1 MNVGTIVLYE
11 IDKETA
17 ERYLGYGTSSAD
29 PVTAGL
35 LRKCE
40 AELLPEIQARYVY
53 KIFDLTDGQPAGCSL
68 HLPGNSIREH
78 LRGCSKALFLCATL
92 SSAVDRLIRKKQI
105 GSMAEAMVTDAL
117 ASAAVE
123 QVLDGAEAQIF
134 TKHPFREH
142 TWRFSPGYGDLPL
155 EIQGAFLD
163 LLDAPKRIGVC
174 VSTSLLLVPT
184 KSVTAIIGLGE
195 HIEKKNRK
203 TCEICTLRGNCSF
216 RCSGTDQAP
225 ANSARNGIV

>member
-1 MNVGTIVLYE
+1 MNVGTIVLHG

-40 AELLPEIQARYVY
+40 AELLLKIQGRYVY
-53 KIFDLTDGQPAGCSL
+53 KIYDLKEGQPVGCSL

-78 LRGCSKALFLCATL
+78 LEGCSKALFLCATL

-216 RCSGTDQAP
+216 RCGGT
-225 ANSARNGIV
+225 V

>member
-1 MNVGTIVLYE
+1 MNVGTIVLHE

-29 PVTAGL
+29 PVTAAL

-53 KIFDLTDGQPAGCSL
+53 KIFDLTDGQPVGCSL
-68 HLPGNSIREH
+68 CLPGNSIREH
-78 LRGCSKALFLCATL
+78 LQGCSKALFLCATL

-163 LLDAPKRIGVC
+163 LLEAPKRIGVC

-195 HIEKKNRK
+195 HIEKKKRK

-216 RCSGTDQAP
+216 RACGTK
-225 ANSARNGIV
+225 

>member
-1 MNVGTIVLYE
+1 MNVGSISLTE
-11 IDKETA
+11 IDKKTA

-40 AELLPEIQARYVY
+40 AELLREIQARYVY
-53 KIFDLTDGQPAGCSL
+53 KIFDLRDGQPVGCSL
-68 HLPGNSIREH
+68 HLPGCSIREH
-78 LRGCSKALFLCATL
+78 LSGCSKALFLCATL

-105 GSMAEAMVTDAL
+105 GSMAEAMITDAL

-134 TKHPFREH
+134 TEHPYKEH

-163 LLDAPKRIGVC
+163 ILDAPKRIGVC

-203 TCEICTLRGNCSF
+203 TCEICTLRGKCRF
-216 RCSGTDQAP
+216 RVCGS
-225 ANSARNGIV
+225 V